1 MEETS
6 KSKKTLKT
14 LGIVIIALV
23 VIFIA
28 LVAALG
34 TGDSE
39 TAKNMTP
46 EEAKTAA
53 GEKDLEIARSVW
65 SAQQYQVKLADKVQQ
80 MGTGETNL
88 QDVYSYAGEAKDF
101 VGGLLTKV

>member
-65 SAQQYQVKLADKVQQ
+65 SAQQYEVKLADKVHKPARRIQ
-80 MGTGETNL
+80 L
-88 QDVYSYAGEAKDF
+88 RR
-101 VGGLLTKV
+101 GGKRFCRRPFDQS

>member
-46 EEAKTAA
+46 ERRIWRLR
-53 GEKDLEIARSVW
+53 GRSGPP
-65 SAQQYQVKLADKVQQ
+65 SS
-80 MGTGETNL
+80 TR
-88 QDVYSYAGEAKDF
+88 
-101 VGGLLTKV
+101 